1 MGHDDSIRERDAMV
15 EIDRTSNSWRLVQLL
30 LLGAAAWAVTYARF
44 SLGPLQEVA
53 RIDLDLSDNQIA
65 LLQGPAMALPMVLGA
80 VPLGLVV
87 DKYSRAP
94 VVMLFVALSLAAIV
108 LNGVTSSVALL
119 VVSRALVGLSL
130 SAVVIAA
137 YSIVADLYGAAQR
150 GRAIMAITMGEV
162 VAAPA
167 AFALGGALLATLGTG
182 NWRTAL
188 LWMSIPILVVT
199 LSSFALR
206 EPPRTGVVTRNEP
219 MREAW
224 PRFWRYRSLVIP
236 LLLARIMVWI
246 ADGGVMVWGA
256 PSFTRTFALPPDRI
270 GAIMA
275 TAFMISGV
283 LGPLIGGPL
292 ADLCQRAGGPRRTV
306 AAICILACLSVPA
319 AFFIFIPHVTLA
331 AVLLTVFLTLHFII
345 ATMAT
350 TVAMVVIPG
359 ELRGLYTA
367 VGVTVGALFSI
378 GVAPVV
384 VSGISGALGGAAMIG
399 TALAIVCAATSTI
412 GAVVFASGR
421 RYFPDRVA
429 S

>member
-1 MGHDDSIRERDAMV
+1 MV